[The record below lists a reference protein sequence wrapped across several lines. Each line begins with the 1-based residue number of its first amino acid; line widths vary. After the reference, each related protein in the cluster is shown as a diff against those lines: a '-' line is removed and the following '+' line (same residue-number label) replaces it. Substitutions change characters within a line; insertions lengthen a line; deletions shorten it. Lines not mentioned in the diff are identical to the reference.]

1 MSSNKLKLNENKTE
15 VIILAKK
22 NQPSFSQLSIGN
34 TSVSSSS
41 NVRNLGVSL
50 DKELNMQSQVTSVC
64 KSAYFHLKNIARVR
78 KYLTVA
84 AAESL
89 VHAFITS
96 RIDYC
101 NSLLC
106 GISNLVISKLQ
117 HVQNSAARLILHV
130 KKREHITPTLVKLH
144 WLPVTHRIT
153 FKVLLLTFKAMN
165 RMAPQYICDLLVP
178 YQPSRTLRSA
188 DNHLLCV
195 PRSRLATYGDHAFS
209 IAAPK
214 LWNSLPVH
222 LRNCENLAAFKS
234 QLKTYLFKDAYS
246 THLNQ

>member
-1 MSSNKLKLNENKTE
+1 MYADDLQLYITFKPVSSSFDSATESLKHCIEDISSWMSSNKLKLNENKTE

-34 TSVSSSS
+34 TSVSSST

-101 NSLLC
+101 NSLLYE
-106 GISNLVISKLQ
+106 ISNLVISKLQ
-117 HVQNSAARLILHV
+117 QVQNSAGRLILHV

-144 WLPVTHRIT
+144 
-153 FKVLLLTFKAMN
+153 
-165 RMAPQYICDLLVP
+165 
-178 YQPSRTLRSA
+178 
-188 DNHLLCV
+188 
-195 PRSRLATYGDHAFS
+195 
-209 IAAPK
+209 
-214 LWNSLPVH
+214 
-222 LRNCENLAAFKS
+222 
-234 QLKTYLFKDAYS
+234 
-246 THLNQ
+246 